1 MDITPEMKEAA
12 RKYVREGEVFK
23 PLAGGE
29 GIHHLGGTLL
39 GITEGSSPYA
49 YTLYL
54 NAGEAGEVVDI
65 IALSLTDE
73 EARDTLSKIVGVIAL
88 PDFPKY
94 PRFTLSVPDL
104 YRTIE
109 VRYYTRRS
117 SGRYV
122 GILAP
127 TDITSKEVLTA
138 AYRLINTALLREKY
152 PLTAGA

>member
-1 MDITPEMKEAA
+1 MEITPEMKEAA

-23 PLAGGE
+23 PLAGGDVVGFLE
-29 GIHHLGGTLL
+29 GSLL

-73 EARDTLSKIVGVIAL
+73 EARDTLSKVVGVVAF

-94 PRFTLSVPDL
+94 PRFSLMVPDL
-104 YRTIE
+104 YRSIE
-109 VRYYTRRS
+109 VRYYTRRNS
-117 SGRYV
+117 VRYV
-122 GILAP
+122 SVLAP